1 MPIVSVIIPTYN
13 RGNLVVEAVTSV
25 LHQTFPNYEI
35 VVVDDGSTDGTAEIL
50 SSFVQKGLIRY
61 FYQVNQGL
69 ARARN
74 RGIAESKGEIISFLD
89 SDDLFEP
96 ELLQTQVEYLNHHPD
111 AGLVNTGFCKF
122 HKDGIDSE
130 FRDTSWFSGWIYPQ
144 ILTYWLTLMA
154 IDTVAVPR
162 YVLDDVG
169 YFDEHFKK
177 SEDLDLWRR
186 IARKY
191 PFGHVARSLA
201 RVRVHEGTLSYD
213 KTETEQYFLNYLD
226 KAFFEDG
233 NLSRVFR
240 RRAYS
245 RLYSNLAYNLLGEET
260 KSHILLARS
269 YSKKALMYSPF
280 NPNGFAAYLF
290 SFFGN
295 NMRNLGLQAW
305 RKARSVYMSR
315 NNMRI

>member
-201 RVRVHEGTLSYD
+201 RVRVHE
-213 KTETEQYFLNYLD
+213 
-226 KAFFEDG
+226 
-233 NLSRVFR
+233 
-240 RRAYS
+240 
-245 RLYSNLAYNLLGEET
+245 
-260 KSHILLARS
+260 
-269 YSKKALMYSPF
+269 
-280 NPNGFAAYLF
+280 
-290 SFFGN
+290 
-295 NMRNLGLQAW
+295 
-305 RKARSVYMSR
+305 
-315 NNMRI
+315 